1 MARKKS
7 LFLLTLL
14 SLLCSMGFGQINPQD
29 SAIFAPILNFH
40 YAYQFPG
47 ADMAKRFGDNHNI
60 GTSFVIKTKSNIVFG
75 VEGSFLFGT
84 NVREDPLSN
93 YRVENGK
100 IVSEG
105 GTYAN
110 IAILQRGFSV
120 NARIGKIFSILSPN
134 PNSGPYIYAAA
145 GYLQHN
151 IRFQVDR
158 NTVPFLREDY
168 IGGYDRLTSGV
179 QFSQFIGYR
188 YFSNNRLV
196 NFYIGY
202 EFSQG
207 ITQNRR
213 PFNFDQREADNN
225 TRSDLLQGVK
235 FGWSI
240 PLYKKTPR
248 EFYYN

>member
-1 MARKKS
+1 MA
-7 LFLLTLL
+7 
-14 SLLCSMGFGQINPQD
+14 QISPKD

-47 ADMAKRFGDNHNI
+47 GDMAKRFGNNHNI
-60 GTSFVIKTKSNIVFG
+60 GASFVIKTKSNFVFG
-75 VEGSFLFGT
+75 AEGSFIFGE
-84 NVREDPLSN
+84 NVREDPLAS
-93 YRVENGK
+93 YRVEGGR

-110 IAILQRGFSV
+110 IVMMQRGFTV
-120 NARIGKIFSILSPN
+120 NARIGKIFPVLSPN
-134 PNSGPYIYAAA
+134 PNSGPYVYVSA
-145 GYLQHN
+145 GYMQHN
-151 IRFQVDR
+151 IRYQVDR

-168 IGGYDRLTSGV
+168 VGGFDRLTSGAM
-179 QFSQFIGYR
+179 FTQFIGYR
-188 YFSNNRLV
+188 FFSNNRLV
-196 NFYIGY
+196 NFYLGY
-202 EFSQG
+202 EFVQG
-207 ITQNRR
+207 VTQSRR
-213 PFNFDQREADNN
+213 PFNFDERLKDDA